1 MWRPCMLALRVSC
14 GICKICVRWP
24 GFLLSFENLGWREVT
39 TVRKEIG
46 HYLCFPHW
54 LLLLREVLYTSLHR
68 ANHPIQAKPNPLKPQ
83 CYIHPQMVLA
93 LYVMMPHNSC
103 RPTFLLP
110 LKPLHWSLSLVRID
124 TAESVQ
130 VNKLKILKVS
140 NCENC
145 EIKMW
150 PVSV

>member
-39 TVRKEIG
+39 KVRKEIG

-68 ANHPIQAKPNPLKPQ
+68 ANHPIQPIPNPLKPQ
-83 CYIHPQMVLA
+83 CYIHPQSF
-93 LYVMMPHNSC
+93 NSNRSSLCYDATQLVQTNFFIATQTTPLVTVTCQDWYC
-103 RPTFLLP
+103 RISASKQIENF
-110 LKPLHWSLSLVRID
+110 
-124 TAESVQ
+124 ESV
-130 VNKLKILKVS
+130 KLWKLW
-140 NCENC
+140 N
-145 EIKMW
+145 
-150 PVSV
+150 